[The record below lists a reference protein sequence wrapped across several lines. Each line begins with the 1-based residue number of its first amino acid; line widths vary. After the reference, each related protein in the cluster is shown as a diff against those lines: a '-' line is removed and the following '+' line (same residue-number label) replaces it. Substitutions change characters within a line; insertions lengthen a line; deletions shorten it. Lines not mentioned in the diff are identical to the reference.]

1 MPIHLVGY
9 VKPTVLLTRRHL
21 NTMLLTNFENA
32 NSISN
37 IFQVTHD
44 FLVLVD
50 PLIIC
55 IYLRITDRHFCNQQN
70 VHHPTSKLLNCG
82 IVQTLSTF
90 RNPSLPS
97 FAARK
102 ASLFNISVRKSF
114 FLVEIV
120 NLLFDKISSH
130 FFIVPNFS

>member
-1 MPIHLVGY
+1 MSIHLVGY

-55 IYLRITDRHFCNQQN
+55 IYLRITDRHFCNQRN
-70 VHHPTSKLLNCG
+70 VHHLTSKLLKCG

-102 ASLFNISVRKSF
+102 ALFLI
-114 FLVEIV
+114 LVLE
-120 NLLFDKISSH
+120 KA
-130 FFIVPNFS
+130 FS